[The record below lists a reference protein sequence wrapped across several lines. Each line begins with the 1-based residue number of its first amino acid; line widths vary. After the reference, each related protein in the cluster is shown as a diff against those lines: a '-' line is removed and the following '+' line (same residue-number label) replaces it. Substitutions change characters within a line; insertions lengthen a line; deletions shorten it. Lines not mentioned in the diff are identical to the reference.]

1 MDFDSSICERYRMI
15 GTCWTIQTE
24 VAHTHTVKQVSESTR
39 ENGYGWCCAMKDRS
53 TAGMEVIS
61 SAISWLPSTVYT
73 SLRALFL
80 SLSLSM
86 YLRNFFFRGYANE
99 VDRNSCKRN
108 LYIKGE
114 GRKWSNE
121 VHGGA
126 LLIPLASAVDPLFFK
141 LGKLY
146 WGNDKEKD
154 N

>member
-80 SLSLSM
+80 SLSE
-86 YLRNFFFRGYANE
+86 YIYVTFFLGDMLMKLIATVASETYIFR
-99 VDRNSCKRN
+99 
-108 LYIKGE
+108 GE

-126 LLIPLASAVDPLFFK
+126 LLIPLASAVDPLFFQI
-141 LGKLY
+141 GKTLLR
-146 WGNDKEKD
+146 KR
-154 N
+154 